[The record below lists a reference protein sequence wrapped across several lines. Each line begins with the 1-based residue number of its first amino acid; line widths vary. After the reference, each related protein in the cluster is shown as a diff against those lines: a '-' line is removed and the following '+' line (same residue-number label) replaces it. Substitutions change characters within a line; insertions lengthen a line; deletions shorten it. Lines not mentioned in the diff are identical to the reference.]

1 MDRELLRLAAAMG
14 LHVPDNMVE
23 INLDILAGL
32 SPEAGTSMQRD
43 IAKGGSSE
51 IEGLVYA
58 VDELA
63 EAYQVDMPV
72 YHRVIEGLKARGL
85 K

>member
-1 MDRELLRLAAAMG
+1 
-14 LHVPDNMVE
+14 
-23 INLDILAGL
+23 
-32 SPEAGTSMQRD
+32 MQRD